1 MFGDSLT
8 VADTLLISGFS
19 ILSVFLVLLL
29 LSYMIDFCAFLV
41 KRSEN
46 LTGNRHRGLPLHRA
60 NDSSDVLLAAAAV
73 AACLSVEPD
82 DIVVQNQKSGRL
94 RRYMGSKCAFGVH
107 TINNRKGELK
117 PWE

>member
-41 KRSEN
+41 KRFLIKRSEN
-46 LTGNRHRGLPLHRA
+46 LPETGTGTAAPAA

-82 DIVVQNQKSGRL
+82 DIVVRRIRRVEDCGGTWAQSARL
-94 RRYMGSKCAFGVH
+94 ESIR
-107 TINNRKGELK
+107 
-117 PWE
+117 

>member
-46 LTGNRHRGLPLHRA
+46 LPETGTGTAAPAA

-73 AACLSVEPD
+73 CLWSRMTLWCAESEEWKTAA
-82 DIVVQNQKSGRL
+82 
-94 RRYMGSKCAFGVH
+94 VH
-107 TINNRKGELK
+107 GLK
-117 PWE
+117 VRVWSPYDK

>member
-29 LSYMIDFCAFLV
+29 LSYMIVFCAFLV
-41 KRSEN
+41 KRSET
-46 LTGNRHRGLPLHRA
+46 LPETGTGTAAPAA

-82 DIVVQNQKSGRL
+82 DIVVRRIRRVEDCGGTWAQSARL
-94 RRYMGSKCAFGVH
+94 ESIR
-107 TINNRKGELK
+107 
-117 PWE
+117 

>member
-41 KRSEN
+41 KRSET
-46 LTGNRHRGLPLHRA
+46 LPETGTGTAAPAA

-73 AACLSVEPD
+73 AACLVRRIRRVED
-82 DIVVQNQKSGRL
+82 CGGTWAQSARL
-94 RRYMGSKCAFGVH
+94 ESIR
-107 TINNRKGELK
+107 
-117 PWE
+117 

>member
-41 KRSEN
+41 KRSET
-46 LTGNRHRGLPLHRA
+46 LPETGTGTAAPAA

-73 AACLSVEPD
+73 CLSVEPD
-82 DIVVQNQKSGRL
+82 DIVVRRIRRVEDCGGTWAQSARL
-94 RRYMGSKCAFGVH
+94 ESIR
-107 TINNRKGELK
+107 
-117 PWE
+117 